1 MASGLTPYYLLQP
14 AFTGGEISAEV
25 ANRVDLDKYQFAVL
39 QAYNCLIKPHGPIYR
54 RPGMKYMARTKY
66 SDKACILVP
75 FNGADS
81 TDYLLEIGEKYIRVH
96 KNGLYINIEVMTPYT
111 ADMLQDLR
119 FVQSADTMFIASGKY
134 PVKQLARYSDTD
146 WRFADFEITDMY
158 FDESASL
165 ENYSGISY
173 TVPGSY
179 IFQPTVTGE
188 YQIDISGAGG
198 GGGGAVKYTRHLEH
212 STRTVYVGGGKG
224 GNGERIIKTLTL
236 NKETSYT
243 ITVGGGGAAGSNRD
257 IGLNYAEG
265 SAPSGSN
272 GASSAAFDMIAKG
285 GGGGI
290 GGARVKYYDSNIES
304 TTVKSVHGAD
314 GTSYGNGANGG
325 NGGRGATGLLH
336 PNPSGPAQPTAGANG
351 WVKILYTGNKELTP
365 SGTQGDITLRS
376 NKNIFASSKPG
387 AYIKLKQEIASKTVS
402 TSNGTTERVRVGENW
417 KVISHGTWSGSF
429 TVEKSDDGESW
440 REYRKYTSKDDYNP
454 SESGS
459 VTEPVF
465 LRAVCTITSGT
476 CTVDLTAMAYNAEG
490 VVKLTEITSDSTAKA
505 HVEKE
510 LGSTDMTTNFLWG
523 AWSEEFGYPQ
533 TLCFFQDRLCFGG
546 TKKQPYMVW
555 MSRTGDYGNFS
566 VEKASGTV
574 TDDSAVALA
583 FVSRKQFKILHLIAS
598 TDLIVLTAGNEW
610 TVSGSDTVTP
620 SKAVPKMQT
629 TRGCS
634 TVEPLMIGGRI
645 VFVQGRGSTVRDMAY
660 SYETDSYGGNDLTLL
675 AKHIIENVQI
685 VDSAYKQEPDST
697 IYFVRSDGTMACLS
711 YIMEQKVYA
720 WSTIETQGK
729 IEAVAAVQEGDED
742 IIYLVVKREINGVTV
757 RNIEYLA
764 KNPANSNNPDDYIM
778 LDNAIEYRTA
788 EKSSGETEIDAAE
801 LAGEKVTAIGDGRM
815 YSGLTVSQDGTVT
828 LPAAVQH
835 AFIGLPYRSIVEL
848 PNVEIRTGDGT
859 MQGRKKQISNC
870 ILRLSNSLGGMV
882 GPDINTMDLMNFDEQ
897 NAVSDIKLFT
907 GDKYMTLPIGG
918 FNNEGRV
925 IIVTDEPYPFN
936 LMAVVREVSFGG

>member
-25 ANRVDLDKYQFAVL
+25 ANRVDLDKYQLAVL

-66 SDKACILVP
+66 NDKACILVP
-75 FNGADS
+75 FNGADN

-158 FDESASL
+158 FDESTSL

-173 TVPGSY
+173 TVPGTY
-179 IFQPTVTGE
+179 QFQPTVTGE
-188 YQIDISGAGG
+188 YQIDIAGAGG
-198 GGGGAVKYTRHLEH
+198 GGGGGVKYSKPSNHGH
-212 STRTVYVGGGKG
+212 HYYCVGGGAG
-224 GNGERIIKTLTL
+224 GNGERIIKTVTL
-236 NKETSYT
+236 SKDTSYT
-243 ITVGGGGAAGSNRD
+243 VTVGSGGAGGSGKGSYGTASSGGNGGNSTACGLVGRGGGGGGGGSRESS
-257 IGLNYAEG
+257 GG
-265 SAPSGSN
+265 SYQSTKGTQ
-272 GASSAAFDMIAKG
+272 GATYGA

-290 GGARVKYYDSNIES
+290 GGIA
-304 TTVKSVHGAD
+304 
-314 GTSYGNGANGG
+314 GTQYKDNAGK
-325 NGGRGATGLLH
+325 T
-336 PNPSGPAQPTAGANG
+336 GANG

-365 SGTQGDITLRS
+365 SGTQGDITLKS

-429 TVEKSDDGESW
+429 AIEKSDDGESW
-440 REYRKYTSKDDYNP
+440 KEYRKYTSKDDYNP

-465 LRAVCTITSGT
+465 LRAVCTISSGT

-546 TKKQPYMVW
+546 TKKQPYIVW

-742 IIYLVVKREINGVTV
+742 IIYLVVQREINGAIV

-764 KNPANSNNPDDYIM
+764 KNPAKSNNPDDYIM
-778 LDNAIEYRTA
+778 LDNAIEYSTA

-801 LAGEKVTAIGDGRM
+801 LAGEKVTVIGDGRM

-848 PNVEIRTGDGT
+848 PNVEIKTGDGT
-859 MQGRKKQISNC
+859 MQGRRKQISNC

-882 GPDINTMDLMNFDEQ
+882 GPDINTLDLMNFDEQ

-907 GDKYMTLPIGG
+907 GDKHMTLPIGG

-936 LMAVVREVSFGG
+936 LLAVVREVSFGG

>member
-54 RPGMKYMARTKY
+54 RPGMKYMARPKY
-66 SDKACILVP
+66 NDKACILVP

-158 FDESASL
+158 FDEPNSL
-165 ENYSGISY
+165 ESYSGISY
-173 TVPGSY
+173 TSPGTY
-179 IFQPTVTGE
+179 QFQPTVTGE
-188 YQIDISGAGG
+188 YQIDISGGGG
-198 GGGGAVKYTRHLEH
+198 GGGGAAKYRVKSGEH
-212 STRTVYVGGGKG
+212 SSRLIYITGGKG

-243 ITVGGGGAAGSNRD
+243 ISVGGGGAAGSN
-257 IGLNYAEG
+257 GGN

-272 GASSAAFDMIAKG
+272 GASSAAFGMIAKG
-285 GGGGI
+285 GGGGT
-290 GGARVKYYDSNIES
+290 GGRKGEPN
-304 TTVKSVHGAD
+304 TPD

-325 NGGRGATGLLH
+325 AGGYGKSFLGSSET
-336 PNPSGPAQPTAGANG
+336 QPTAGANG

-365 SGTQGDITLRS
+365 SGTQGDITLKS
-376 NKNIFASSKPG
+376 NKNIFASNKPG
-387 AYIKLKQEIASKTVS
+387 AFIKLKQEIASKTVS
-402 TSNGTTERVRVGENW
+402 TSNGNTERVRVGENW

-429 TVEKSDDGESW
+429 AIEKSDDGESW
-440 REYRKYTSKDDYNP
+440 KEYRKYTSKDDYNP

-720 WSTIETQGK
+720 WTTIETQGK

-764 KNPANSNNPDDYIM
+764 KNPAKSNNPDDYIM
-778 LDNAIEYRTA
+778 LDNAIEYSTA
-788 EKSSGETEIDAAE
+788 EKSSGATEIDAAE
-801 LAGEKVTAIGDGRM
+801 LAGEKVTVIGDGRM
-815 YSGLTVSQDGTVT
+815 YSGLTVSKDGIVT

-848 PNVEIRTGDGT
+848 PNVEIKTGDGT

-870 ILRLSNSLGGMV
+870 ILRLNNSLGGMV

-907 GDKYMTLPIGG
+907 GDKHMTLPIGG

-936 LMAVVREVSFGG
+936 LLAVVREVSFGG

>member
-119 FVQSADTMFIASGKY
+119 FVQSADIMFIASGKY

-158 FDESASL
+158 FDESTTL

-173 TVPGSY
+173 TSPGTY
-179 IFQPTVTGE
+179 LFQPTVTGE
-188 YQIDISGAGG
+188 YQIDMSGGGG
-198 GGGGAVKYTRHLEH
+198 GGGGAAKYRKHSEH
-212 STRTVYVGGGKG
+212 SSHLVYIRGGNG

-243 ITVGGGGAAGSNRD
+243 ISVGGGGAAGINASN
-257 IGLNYAEG
+257 

-272 GASSAAFDMIAKG
+272 GASSTAFDMIAKG
-285 GGGGI
+285 GGGGT
-290 GGARVKYYDSNIES
+290 GGSKGEPN
-304 TTVKSVHGAD
+304 TPGTD
-314 GTSYGNGANGG
+314 GTSYGNGAAGG
-325 NGGRGATGLLH
+325 AGGYGKSVFG
-336 PNPSGPAQPTAGANG
+336 SSESQPTAGANG

-376 NKNIFASSKPG
+376 NKKIFASSKPG

-440 REYRKYTSKDDYNP
+440 KEYRKYTSKGDYNP

-465 LRAVCTITSGT
+465 LRAVCTISSGT

-645 VFVQGRGSTVRDMAY
+645 VFVQGRGIW
-660 SYETDSYGGNDLTLL
+660 
-675 AKHIIENVQI
+675 HIVM
-685 VDSAYKQEPDST
+685 KQT
-697 IYFVRSDGTMACLS
+697 AT
-711 YIMEQKVYA
+711 
-720 WSTIETQGK
+720 
-729 IEAVAAVQEGDED
+729 AA
-742 IIYLVVKREINGVTV
+742 
-757 RNIEYLA
+757 
-764 KNPANSNNPDDYIM
+764 
-778 LDNAIEYRTA
+778 
-788 EKSSGETEIDAAE
+788 
-801 LAGEKVTAIGDGRM
+801 
-815 YSGLTVSQDGTVT
+815 
-828 LPAAVQH
+828 
-835 AFIGLPYRSIVEL
+835 
-848 PNVEIRTGDGT
+848 
-859 MQGRKKQISNC
+859 
-870 ILRLSNSLGGMV
+870 
-882 GPDINTMDLMNFDEQ
+882 
-897 NAVSDIKLFT
+897 
-907 GDKYMTLPIGG
+907 MT
-918 FNNEGRV
+918 
-925 IIVTDEPYPFN
+925 
-936 LMAVVREVSFGG
+936 

>member
-75 FNGADS
+75 FNGADN

-158 FDESASL
+158 FDESTSL

-173 TVPGSY
+173 TVPGTY
-179 IFQPTVTGE
+179 NFQPTVTGE
-188 YQIDISGAGG
+188 YQIDIAGAGG
-198 GGGGAVKYTRHLEH
+198 GGGGGVRYSKPREH
-212 STRTVYVGGGKG
+212 GHTYYCVGGGTG
-224 GNGERIIKTLTL
+224 GSGERIINTVTLT
-236 NKETSYT
+236 KGTSYT
-243 ITVGGGGAAGSNRD
+243 IIVGSGGAGGGGTGSY
-257 IGLNYAEG
+257 GTA
-265 SAPSGSN
+265 SN
-272 GASSAAFDMIAKG
+272 GGNGGNSTACGLTGRGGTGGSGGSRVSIDGSYENTRGVQGTTYGA

-290 GGARVKYYDSNIES
+290 GGAAGTKYKDNAG
-304 TTVKSVHGAD
+304 KAGAD
-314 GTSYGNGANGG
+314 GWA
-325 NGGRGATGLLH
+325 
-336 PNPSGPAQPTAGANG
+336 
-351 WVKILYTGNKELTP
+351 KILYTGNKELTP
-365 SGTQGDITLRS
+365 SGTTGDITLTS
-376 NKNIFASSKPG
+376 NKNIFAGSKAG

-429 TVEKSDDGESW
+429 TIEKSDDGESW
-440 REYRKYTSKDDYNP
+440 KEYRKYTSGNDYNP

-697 IYFVRSDGTMACLS
+697 IYFVRSDGSMACLS

-729 IEAVAAVQEGDED
+729 VEAVAAVQEGDED

-764 KNPANSNNPDDYIM
+764 KNPAKSNNPDDYIM
-778 LDNAIEYRTA
+778 LDNAIEYSTA

-801 LAGEKVTAIGDGRM
+801 LAGEKVTVIGDGRM

-848 PNVEIRTGDGT
+848 PNVEIKTGDGT

-882 GPDINTMDLMNFDEQ
+882 GPDINTMDLMNYDEQ
-897 NAVSDIKLFT
+897 NVVSDIKLFT
-907 GDKYMTLPIGG
+907 GDKHMTLPIGG

-936 LMAVVREVSFGG
+936 LLAVVREVSFGG

>member
-66 SDKACILVP
+66 NDKACILVP
-75 FNGADS
+75 FNGADN

-158 FDESASL
+158 FDESTSL
-165 ENYSGISY
+165 ESYSGISY
-173 TVPGSY
+173 TVPGTY
-179 IFQPTVTGE
+179 QFQPTVTGE
-188 YQIDISGAGG
+188 YQLDIAGGGG
-198 GGGGAVKYTRHLEH
+198 GGGGAVTWRRHGEH
-212 STRTVYVGGGKG
+212 QVYNYAAKG
-224 GNGERIIKTLTL
+224 GDGGSGERIIKTLTL
-236 NKETSYT
+236 TKGTSYT
-243 ITVGGGGAAGSNRD
+243 ITVGSGGGGGAYAHSAGNYEDTTATSGTKGADSTACGLTGRGGGAGGAASRMYGKDGYYSNVGTQGITYGAGGGAAGGAGGTRR
-257 IGLNYAEG
+257 G
-265 SAPSGSN
+265 
-272 GASSAAFDMIAKG
+272 GASGK
-285 GGGGI
+285 
-290 GGARVKYYDSNIES
+290 
-304 TTVKSVHGAD
+304 
-314 GTSYGNGANGG
+314 
-325 NGGRGATGLLH
+325 
-336 PNPSGPAQPTAGANG
+336 AGANG

-365 SGTQGDITLRS
+365 SGTQGDITLTS

-429 TVEKSDDGESW
+429 AIEKSDDGESW
-440 REYRKYTSKDDYNP
+440 KEYRKYTSKDDYNP

-465 LRAVCTITSGT
+465 LRVVCTISSGT

-742 IIYLVVKREINGVTV
+742 IIYLVVQREINGAIV

-764 KNPANSNNPDDYIM
+764 KNPAKSNNPDDYIM
-778 LDNAIEYRTA
+778 LDNAIEYSTA

-801 LAGEKVTAIGDGRM
+801 LAGEKVTVIGDGRM

-848 PNVEIRTGDGT
+848 PNVEIKTGDGT

-936 LMAVVREVSFGG
+936 LLAVVREVSFGG

>member
-158 FDESASL
+158 FDESTSL

-173 TVPGSY
+173 TVPGTY
-179 IFQPTVTGE
+179 QFQPTVTGE
-188 YQIDISGAGG
+188 YQIDIAGAGG
-198 GGGGAVKYTRHLEH
+198 GGGGGVRYSKPREH
-212 STRTVYVGGGKG
+212 GHTYYCVVGGTG
-224 GNGERIIKTLTL
+224 GSGERIINTVTLT
-236 NKETSYT
+236 KGTSYT
-243 ITVGGGGAAGSNRD
+243 IIVGSGGAGGGGTGSY
-257 IGLNYAEG
+257 GTA
-265 SAPSGSN
+265 SN
-272 GASSAAFDMIAKG
+272 GGDGENSTACGLTGRGGTGGSGGSRVSIDGSYENTRGLQGTTYGA

-290 GGARVKYYDSNIES
+290 GGVAGTKYKDNAG
-304 TTVKSVHGAD
+304 K
-314 GTSYGNGANGG
+314 
-325 NGGRGATGLLH
+325 
-336 PNPSGPAQPTAGANG
+336 AGANG

-365 SGTQGDITLRS
+365 SATTGNITLKS

-429 TVEKSDDGESW
+429 AIEKSDDGESW
-440 REYRKYTSKDDYNP
+440 KEYRKYTSGNDYNP

-697 IYFVRSDGTMACLS
+697 IYFVRSDGSMACLS

-742 IIYLVVKREINGVTV
+742 IIYLVVQREINGVTV

-764 KNPANSNNPDDYIM
+764 KNPAKSNNPDDYIM
-778 LDNAIEYRTA
+778 LDNAIEYSTA

-801 LAGEKVTAIGDGRM
+801 LAGEKVTVIGDGRM

-835 AFIGLPYRSIVEL
+835 AFIGLPYRSIMEL
-848 PNVEIRTGDGT
+848 PNVEIKTGDGT

-897 NAVSDIKLFT
+897 NVVSNIKLFT
-907 GDKYMTLPIGG
+907 GDKHMTLPIGG

-936 LMAVVREVSFGG
+936 LLAVVREVSFGG

>member
-25 ANRVDLDKYQFAVL
+25 ANRVDLDKYQLAVL

-146 WRFADFEITDMY
+146 WRFSDFEITDMY
-158 FDESASL
+158 FDESNSL

-173 TVPGSY
+173 TVPGTY
-179 IFQPTVTGE
+179 NFQPTVTGE
-188 YQIDISGAGG
+188 YQLDIAGAGG
-198 GGGGAVKYTRHLEH
+198 GGGGGVRYSKPSNHGHHY
-212 STRTVYVGGGKG
+212 YCVGGGAG
-224 GNGERIIKTLTL
+224 GNGERIIKTVTL
-236 NKETSYT
+236 SKGTSYT
-243 ITVGGGGAAGSNRD
+243 VTVGSGGAGGSGKGNYGTASSGGNGGNSTACGLVGRGGTGGGGGSRESID
-257 IGLNYAEG
+257 G
-265 SAPSGSN
+265 SYQNTRGMQ
-272 GASSAAFDMIAKG
+272 GATYGA

-290 GGARVKYYDSNIES
+290 GGIAGTKYNDN
-304 TTVKSVHGAD
+304 
-314 GTSYGNGANGG
+314 
-325 NGGRGATGLLH
+325 
-336 PNPSGPAQPTAGANG
+336 SGKAGANG
-351 WVKILYTGNKELTP
+351 WVKILYAGNKELTP
-365 SGTQGDITLRS
+365 SGTQGDITLKS
-376 NKNIFASSKPG
+376 NKNIFSNSKPG
-387 AYIKLKQEIASKTVS
+387 AFIKLKQEIASKTVS

-429 TVEKSDDGESW
+429 AIEKSDDGESW
-440 REYRKYTSKDDYNP
+440 KEYRKYTSKDDYNP

-634 TVEPLMIGGRI
+634 NVEPLMIGGRI

-742 IIYLVVKREINGVTV
+742 IIYLVVQREINGVTV

-764 KNPANSNNPDDYIM
+764 KNPAKSNNPDDYIM
-778 LDNAIEYRTA
+778 LDNAIEYSTA
-788 EKSSGETEIDAAE
+788 KKSSGETEIDAAE
-801 LAGEKVTAIGDGRM
+801 LAGEKVTVIGDGRM

-859 MQGRKKQISNC
+859 MQGRRKQISNC
-870 ILRLSNSLGGMV
+870 IMRLSNSLGGMV
-882 GPDINTMDLMNFDEQ
+882 GPDINTLDLMNFDEQ

-907 GDKYMTLPIGG
+907 GDKHMTLPIGG

-936 LMAVVREVSFGG
+936 LLAVVREVSFGG

>member
-119 FVQSADTMFIASGKY
+119 FVQSADIMFIASGKY

-158 FDESASL
+158 FDESTTL

-173 TVPGSY
+173 TSPGTY
-179 IFQPTVTGE
+179 LFQPTVTGE
-188 YQIDISGAGG
+188 YQIDMSGGGG
-198 GGGGAVKYTRHLEH
+198 GGGGAAKYRKHSEH
-212 STRTVYVGGGKG
+212 SSHLVYIRGGNG

-243 ITVGGGGAAGSNRD
+243 ISVGGGGAAGINASN
-257 IGLNYAEG
+257 

-272 GASSAAFDMIAKG
+272 GASSTAFDMIAKG
-285 GGGGI
+285 GGGGT
-290 GGARVKYYDSNIES
+290 GGSKGEPN
-304 TTVKSVHGAD
+304 TPGTD
-314 GTSYGNGANGG
+314 GTSYGNGAAGG
-325 NGGRGATGLLH
+325 AGGYGKSVFG
-336 PNPSGPAQPTAGANG
+336 SSESQPTAGANG

-376 NKNIFASSKPG
+376 NKKIFASSKPG

-440 REYRKYTSKDDYNP
+440 KEYRKYTSKDDYNP

-742 IIYLVVKREINGVTV
+742 IIYLVVQREINGVTV

-764 KNPANSNNPDDYIM
+764 KNPAKSNNPDDYIM
-778 LDNAIEYRTA
+778 LDNAIEYSTA
-788 EKSSGETEIDAAE
+788 EKSSGKTEIDAAE
-801 LAGEKVTAIGDGRM
+801 LAGEKVTVIGDGRM

-848 PNVEIRTGDGT
+848 PNVEIKTGDGT
-859 MQGRKKQISNC
+859 MQGRRKQISNC
-870 ILRLSNSLGGMV
+870 IMRLSNSLGGMV
-882 GPDINTMDLMNFDEQ
+882 GPDINTLDLMNFDEQ

-907 GDKYMTLPIGG
+907 GDKHMTLPIGG

-936 LMAVVREVSFGG
+936 LLAVVREVSFGG

>member
-25 ANRVDLDKYQFAVL
+25 ANRVDLDKYQLAVL

-66 SDKACILVP
+66 NDKACILVP
-75 FNGADS
+75 FNGADN

-96 KNGLYINIEVMTPYT
+96 KNGLYINIEVATPYT

-134 PVKQLARYSDTD
+134 PVKQLARYSDAD

-158 FDESASL
+158 FDESTTL

-179 IFQPTVTGE
+179 NFQPTVTGE
-188 YQIDISGAGG
+188 YQIDIAGAGG
-198 GGGGAVKYTRHLEH
+198 GGGGGVKYSKPGNHGH
-212 STRTVYVGGGKG
+212 HYYCVGGGAG
-224 GNGERIIKTLTL
+224 GNGERIIKTVTL
-236 NKETSYT
+236 SKDTSYT
-243 ITVGGGGAAGSNRD
+243 VTVGSGGAGGSGKGSYGTASSGGNGGNSTACGLVGRGGGGGGGGSRESS
-257 IGLNYAEG
+257 GG
-265 SAPSGSN
+265 SYQGTKGTQ
-272 GASSAAFDMIAKG
+272 GATYGA

-290 GGARVKYYDSNIES
+290 GGIAGTKYNDNAGK
-304 TTVKSVHGAD
+304 T
-314 GTSYGNGANGG
+314 
-325 NGGRGATGLLH
+325 
-336 PNPSGPAQPTAGANG
+336 GANG

-365 SGTQGDITLRS
+365 SGTQGDITLKS

-429 TVEKSDDGESW
+429 AIEKSDDGESW
-440 REYRKYTSKDDYNP
+440 KEYRKYTSKDDYNP

-465 LRAVCTITSGT
+465 LRAVCTISSGT

-697 IYFVRSDGTMACLS
+697 IYFVRSDGAMACLS

-764 KNPANSNNPDDYIM
+764 KNPAKSNNPDDYIM
-778 LDNAIEYRTA
+778 LDNAIEYSTA
-788 EKSSGETEIDAAE
+788 EKSSGATEIDVAE
-801 LAGEKVTAIGDGRM
+801 LVGEKVAVIGDGRV

-848 PNVEIRTGDGT
+848 PNVEIKTGDGT

-870 ILRLSNSLGGMV
+870 IMRLSNSLGGMV
-882 GPDINTMDLMNFDEQ
+882 GPDINTLDLMNFDEQ

-907 GDKYMTLPIGG
+907 GDKHMTLPIGG

-936 LMAVVREVSFGG
+936 LLAVVREVSFGG

>member
-75 FNGADS
+75 FNGADN

-158 FDESASL
+158 FDESNSL
-165 ENYSGISY
+165 ESYSGISY

-179 IFQPTVTGE
+179 QFQPTVTGE
-188 YQIDISGAGG
+188 YQIDIAGG
-198 GGGGAVKYTRHLEH
+198 GGGGGGGLTYTRRGNHQ
-212 STRTVYVGGGKG
+212 TYRYCVGGGDG
-224 GNGERIIKTLTL
+224 GSGERIIKTVTLT
-236 NKETSYT
+236 KGTSYT
-243 ITVGGGGAAGSNRD
+243 ITVGNGGTGGSYKGTSGTASSGGNGGNSTACGLTGRGGTGGGGGSRESIDGSYQNTKGAQGATYGAGGGAAG
-257 IGLNYAEG
+257 GAGGTKG
-265 SAPSGSN
+265 SPN
-272 GASSAAFDMIAKG
+272 GK
-285 GGGGI
+285 
-290 GGARVKYYDSNIES
+290 
-304 TTVKSVHGAD
+304 
-314 GTSYGNGANGG
+314 
-325 NGGRGATGLLH
+325 
-336 PNPSGPAQPTAGANG
+336 AGANG

-365 SGTQGDITLRS
+365 SGTQGDITLTS

-417 KVISHGTWSGSF
+417 KVISHGTWSGRF
-429 TVEKSDDGESW
+429 AIEKSDDGETW
-440 REYRKYTSKDDYNP
+440 KEYRKYTSKDDYNP

-476 CTVDLTAMAYNAEG
+476 CTVDLTAMAYDAEG

-675 AKHIIENVQI
+675 AKHIMENVQI

-742 IIYLVVKREINGVTV
+742 IIYLVVQREINGVTV

-764 KNPANSNNPDDYIM
+764 KNPAKSNNPDDYIM
-778 LDNAIEYRTA
+778 LDNAIEYSTA

-801 LAGEKVTAIGDGRM
+801 LAGEKVTVIGDGRM

-882 GPDINTMDLMNFDEQ
+882 GPDINTMDLMNYDEQ
-897 NAVSDIKLFT
+897 NVVSDIKLFT
-907 GDKYMTLPIGG
+907 GDKHMTLPIGG

-936 LMAVVREVSFGG
+936 LLAVVREVSFGG

>member
-14 AFTGGEISAEV
+14 AFTSGEISAEV
-25 ANRVDLDKYQFAVL
+25 ANRVDLDKYQLAVL

-119 FVQSADTMFIASGKY
+119 FVQSADTMFIASSKY

-158 FDESASL
+158 FDESTSL

-173 TVPGSY
+173 IVPGTY
-179 IFQPTVTGE
+179 QFQPTVTGE
-188 YQIDISGAGG
+188 YQIDIAGAGG
-198 GGGGAVKYTRHLEH
+198 GGGGAVTWIRHGEH
-212 STRTVYVGGGKG
+212 QVYNSAAKG
-224 GNGERIIKTLTL
+224 GDGGSGERIIKTLTL
-236 NKETSYT
+236 TKGTSYT
-243 ITVGGGGAAGSNRD
+243 ITVGGGGSGGAYAYSAGNYEDTTATSGTKGADSTACGLTGRGGGAGGAASRRYGKDGYYSNAGTQGITYGEGGGAAG
-257 IGLNYAEG
+257 
-265 SAPSGSN
+265 
-272 GASSAAFDMIAKG
+272 GAGGTRKG
-285 GGGGI
+285 G
-290 GGARVKYYDSNIES
+290 V
-304 TTVKSVHGAD
+304 
-314 GTSYGNGANGG
+314 
-325 NGGRGATGLLH
+325 
-336 PNPSGPAQPTAGANG
+336 SGKAGANG

-365 SGTQGDITLRS
+365 SGTTGDITLTS
-376 NKNIFASSKPG
+376 NKNIFTSSKPG

-429 TVEKSDDGESW
+429 AIEKSDDGESW

-465 LRAVCTITSGT
+465 LRAICTITSGT

-490 VVKLTEITSDSTAKA
+490 VVKITEITSDSTAKA

-510 LGSTDMTTNFLWG
+510 LGSADMTTNFLWG

-742 IIYLVVKREINGVTV
+742 IIYLVVQREINGVTV

-764 KNPANSNNPDDYIM
+764 KNPAKSNNPDDYIM
-778 LDNAIEYRTA
+778 LDNAIEYSTA

-801 LAGEKVTAIGDGRM
+801 LAGEKVTVIGDGRM

-848 PNVEIRTGDGT
+848 PNVEIKTGDGT

-907 GDKYMTLPIGG
+907 GDKHMTLPIGG

-936 LMAVVREVSFGG
+936 LLAVVREVSFGG

>member
-1 MASGLTPYYLLQP
+1 MASWLTPYYLLQP

-158 FDESASL
+158 FDESTSL

-179 IFQPTVTGE
+179 QFQPTVTGE
-188 YQIDISGAGG
+188 YQIDIAGAGG
-198 GGGGAVKYTRHLEH
+198 GGGGGVKYSKPREH
-212 STRTVYVGGGKG
+212 GYSRYCVGGGAG
-224 GNGERIIKTLTL
+224 GNGERIIKTVTL
-236 NKETSYT
+236 SKDTSYT
-243 ITVGGGGAAGSNRD
+243 VTVGSGGAGGSGKGDYGTASSGGNGGNSTACGLVGRGGTGGGGGSRESIDGSYQNTAGTQ
-257 IGLNYAEG
+257 GTTY
-265 SAPSGSN
+265 
-272 GASSAAFDMIAKG
+272 GA

-290 GGARVKYYDSNIES
+290 GGIAG
-304 TTVKSVHGAD
+304 TVYKD
-314 GTSYGNGANGG
+314 N
-325 NGGRGATGLLH
+325 
-336 PNPSGPAQPTAGANG
+336 SGKAGANG

-365 SGTQGDITLRS
+365 SGTQGDITLTS
-376 NKNIFASSKPG
+376 NKNIFASSKPVT
-387 AYIKLKQEIASKTVS
+387 YIKLKQEIASKTVS

-429 TVEKSDDGESW
+429 AIEKSDDGESW
-440 REYRKYTSKDDYNP
+440 KEYRKYTSKDDYNP

-465 LRAVCTITSGT
+465 LRAVCTISSGT

-764 KNPANSNNPDDYIM
+764 KNPAKSNNPDDYIM
-778 LDNAIEYRTA
+778 LDNAIEYSTA

-801 LAGEKVTAIGDGRM
+801 LAGEKVTVIGDGRM

-848 PNVEIRTGDGT
+848 PNVEIKTGDGT

-907 GDKYMTLPIGG
+907 GDKHMTLPIGG

-936 LMAVVREVSFGG
+936 LLAVVREVSFGG

>member
-75 FNGADS
+75 FNGADN

-158 FDESASL
+158 FDESTTL

-173 TVPGSY
+173 TVPGTY
-179 IFQPTVTGE
+179 QFQPTVTGE
-188 YQIDISGAGG
+188 YQIDIAGAGG
-198 GGGGAVKYTRHLEH
+198 GGGGGVRYSKPREH
-212 STRTVYVGGGKG
+212 GHTYYCVGGGTG
-224 GNGERIIKTLTL
+224 GSGERIINTVTLT
-236 NKETSYT
+236 KGTSYT
-243 ITVGGGGAAGSNRD
+243 IIVGSGGAGGGGTGSY
-257 IGLNYAEG
+257 GTA
-265 SAPSGSN
+265 SN
-272 GASSAAFDMIAKG
+272 GGNGGNSTACGLTGRGGTGGSGGSRVSIDGSYENTRGVQGTTYGA

-290 GGARVKYYDSNIES
+290 GGVAGTKYNDNAG
-304 TTVKSVHGAD
+304 KAGAD
-314 GTSYGNGANGG
+314 GWA
-325 NGGRGATGLLH
+325 
-336 PNPSGPAQPTAGANG
+336 
-351 WVKILYTGNKELTP
+351 KILYTGNKELTP
-365 SGTQGDITLRS
+365 SGTTGDITLTS
-376 NKNIFASSKPG
+376 NKNIFAGSKAG

-429 TVEKSDDGESW
+429 TIEKSDDGESW
-440 REYRKYTSKDDYNP
+440 KEYRKYTSGNDYNP

-598 TDLIVLTAGNEW
+598 TDLIVLTVGNEW

-697 IYFVRSDGTMACLS
+697 IYFVRSDGSMACLS

-764 KNPANSNNPDDYIM
+764 KNPAKSNNPDDYIM
-778 LDNAIEYRTA
+778 LDNAIEYSTA

-801 LAGEKVTAIGDGRM
+801 LAGEKVTVIGDGRM

-907 GDKYMTLPIGG
+907 GDKHMTLPIGG

-936 LMAVVREVSFGG
+936 LLAVVREVSFGG

>member
-25 ANRVDLDKYQFAVL
+25 ANRVDLDKYQYAVL

-75 FNGADS
+75 FNGADN

-96 KNGLYINIEVMTPYT
+96 KNGFYINIEVMTPYT

-119 FVQSADTMFIASGKY
+119 FVQSADTIFIASGKY

-146 WRFADFEITDMY
+146 WRFTDFEITDMY
-158 FDESASL
+158 FDESNSL
-165 ENYSGISY
+165 ESYSGISY
-173 TVPGSY
+173 TVPGTY
-179 IFQPTVTGE
+179 NFQPTVTGE
-188 YQIDISGAGG
+188 YQIDIAGAGG
-198 GGGGAVKYTRHLEH
+198 GGGGGVKYSKPSNHGH
-212 STRTVYVGGGKG
+212 HYYCVGGGAG
-224 GNGERIIKTLTL
+224 GNGERIIKTVTL
-236 NKETSYT
+236 SKDTSYT
-243 ITVGGGGAAGSNRD
+243 VTVGSGGAGGGGTG
-257 IGLNYAEG
+257 GYG
-265 SAPSGSN
+265 T
-272 GASSAAFDMIAKG
+272 ASSGGNGGNSTACDLTGRGGTGGGGGSRESIDGSYQNTRGAQGATYG
-285 GGGGI
+285 AGGGGI
-290 GGARVKYYDSNIES
+290 GGVAGIGYKDN
-304 TTVKSVHGAD
+304 
-314 GTSYGNGANGG
+314 
-325 NGGRGATGLLH
+325 
-336 PNPSGPAQPTAGANG
+336 SGKAGANG

-365 SGTQGDITLRS
+365 SGTQGDITLMS
-376 NKNIFASSKPG
+376 NKNIFVSGKPG

-402 TSNGTTERVRVGENW
+402 TSSGTTERVRVGENW
-417 KVISHGTWSGSF
+417 KVISHGTWEGSF
-429 TVEKSDDGESW
+429 TIEKSDDGETW
-440 REYRKYTSKDDYNP
+440 KEYRKYTSKSDYNP

-634 TVEPLMIGGRI
+634 NVEPLMIGGRI

-764 KNPANSNNPDDYIM
+764 KNPAKSNNPDDYIM
-778 LDNAIEYRTA
+778 LDNAIEYSAA
-788 EKSSGETEIDAAE
+788 EKSGGTTEIDAAE
-801 LAGEKVTAIGDGRM
+801 LVGEKVTVIGDGRM
-815 YSGLTVSQDGTVT
+815 YSGLTVSQNGTVT

-848 PNVEIRTGDGT
+848 PNVEIKTGDGT

-907 GDKYMTLPIGG
+907 GDKHMTLPIGG

-936 LMAVVREVSFGG
+936 LLAVVREVSFGG

>member
-25 ANRVDLDKYQFAVL
+25 ANRVDLDKYQLAVL

-54 RPGMKYMARTKY
+54 RPGLKYMARTKY

-75 FNGADS
+75 FNGADN

-158 FDESASL
+158 FDESTTL

-173 TVPGSY
+173 TVPGTY
-179 IFQPTVTGE
+179 QFQPTVTGE
-188 YQIDISGAGG
+188 YQIDIAGAGG
-198 GGGGAVKYTRHLEH
+198 GGGGGVKYSKPREH
-212 STRTVYVGGGKG
+212 GYSRYCVGGGAG
-224 GNGERIIKTLTL
+224 GNGERIIKTVTL
-236 NKETSYT
+236 SKDTSYT
-243 ITVGGGGAAGSNRD
+243 VTVGSGGAGGSGKGDYGTASSGGNGGNSTACGLIGRGGTGGGGGSREAID
-257 IGLNYAEG
+257 GNYQNTKG
-265 SAPSGSN
+265 TQ
-272 GASSAAFDMIAKG
+272 GATYGA

-290 GGARVKYYDSNIES
+290 GGIAG
-304 TTVKSVHGAD
+304 TTYKDNAGK
-314 GTSYGNGANGG
+314 
-325 NGGRGATGLLH
+325 
-336 PNPSGPAQPTAGANG
+336 AGANG
-351 WVKILYTGNKELTP
+351 WVKILYAGNKELTP
-365 SGTQGDITLRS
+365 SGTQGDITLTS

-387 AYIKLKQEIASKTVS
+387 TYIKLKQEIASKTVS

-429 TVEKSDDGESW
+429 AIEKSDDGESW
-440 REYRKYTSKDDYNP
+440 KEYRKYTSKDDYNP

-764 KNPANSNNPDDYIM
+764 KNPAKSNNPDDYIM
-778 LDNAIEYRTA
+778 LDNAIEYSTA

-801 LAGEKVTAIGDGRM
+801 LAGEKVTVIGDGRM

-848 PNVEIRTGDGT
+848 PNVEIKTGDGT

-907 GDKYMTLPIGG
+907 GDKHMTLPIGG

-936 LMAVVREVSFGG
+936 LLAVVREVSFGG

>member
-54 RPGMKYMARTKY
+54 RPGMQYMARTKY
-66 SDKACILVP
+66 NDKACILVP
-75 FNGADS
+75 FNGADN

-146 WRFADFEITDMY
+146 WRFSDFEITDMY
-158 FDESASL
+158 FDESATL

-173 TVPGSY
+173 TSPGTY
-179 IFQPTVTGE
+179 LFQPTVTGE
-188 YQIDISGAGG
+188 YQIDIAGAGG
-198 GGGGAVKYTRHLEH
+198 GGGGGVTWRRHGEH
-212 STRTVYVGGGKG
+212 QIYNYCASGGAG
-224 GNGERIIKTLTL
+224 GNGERIIKTVTL
-236 NKETSYT
+236 SKETSYT
-243 ITVGGGGAAGSNRD
+243 IKVGSGGSGGAYAYSAGNYESTTASSGTSGENSTACGLTGRGGGAGGAGSRMYGED
-257 IGLNYAEG
+257 GYYSEVG
-265 SAPSGSN
+265 TQGTTY
-272 GASSAAFDMIAKG
+272 GEG
-285 GGGGI
+285 GGAV
-290 GGARVKYYDSNIES
+290 GGAGGK
-304 TTVKSVHGAD
+304 KGAP
-314 GTSYGNGANGG
+314 NG
-325 NGGRGATGLLH
+325 
-336 PNPSGPAQPTAGANG
+336 TAGADG

-365 SGTQGDITLRS
+365 SGTQGDITLKS
-376 NKNIFASSKPG
+376 NKKIFANSKPG
-387 AYIKLKQEIASKTVS
+387 TSIKLKQEIASKTVS

-417 KVISHGTWSGSF
+417 KVISHGTWAGSF
-429 TVEKSDDGESW
+429 TIEKSDDGETW
-440 REYRKYTSKDDYNP
+440 KEYRKYTSKSDYNP

-490 VVKLTEITSDSTAKA
+490 VVTLTEITSDSTAKA

-742 IIYLVVKREINGVTV
+742 IIYLVVQREINGATV

-764 KNPANSNNPDDYIM
+764 KNPAKSNNPDDYIM
-778 LDNAIEYRTA
+778 LDNAIEYSAA
-788 EKSSGETEIDAAE
+788 EKSGGTTEIDAAE
-801 LAGEKVTAIGDGRM
+801 LAGEKVTVIGDGRM
-815 YSGLTVSQDGTVT
+815 YGGLTVSQDGTVT

-848 PNVEIRTGDGT
+848 PNVEIKTGDGT

-882 GPDINTMDLMNFDEQ
+882 GPDINTLDLMNFDEQ

-907 GDKYMTLPIGG
+907 GDKHMTLPIGG

-936 LMAVVREVSFGG
+936 LLAVVREVSFGG

>member
-25 ANRVDLDKYQFAVL
+25 ANRVDLDKYQLAVL

-158 FDESASL
+158 FDESTSL

-173 TVPGSY
+173 TVPGTY
-179 IFQPTVTGE
+179 QFQPPVTGE
-188 YQIDISGAGG
+188 YQIDIAGAGG
-198 GGGGAVKYTRHLEH
+198 GGGGAVTWGMPVAHP
-212 STRTVYVGGGKG
+212 VYNSAINGGDG
-224 GNGERIIKTLTL
+224 GSGERIIKTLTL
-236 NKETSYT
+236 TKGTSYT
-243 ITVGGGGAAGSNRD
+243 ITVGGGGSGGAYADSAGNYEDTTATSGTKGADSTACGLTGRGGGAGGAASCRYGKDGYYFNVGTQGITYGEGGGAAG
-257 IGLNYAEG
+257 
-265 SAPSGSN
+265 
-272 GASSAAFDMIAKG
+272 GAGGTKKG
-285 GGGGI
+285 G
-290 GGARVKYYDSNIES
+290 V
-304 TTVKSVHGAD
+304 
-314 GTSYGNGANGG
+314 
-325 NGGRGATGLLH
+325 
-336 PNPSGPAQPTAGANG
+336 SGKAGANG

-365 SGTQGDITLRS
+365 SGTTGAITLTS
-376 NKNIFASSKPG
+376 NKNIFTSSKPG

-429 TVEKSDDGESW
+429 AIEKSDDGKSW

-465 LRAVCTITSGT
+465 LRAICTITGGT

-505 HVEKE
+505 YVEKE

-610 TVSGSDTVTP
+610 AVSGSDTVTP

-711 YIMEQKVYA
+711 YIMEQNVYA

-742 IIYLVVKREINGVTV
+742 IIYLVVQREINGVTV

-764 KNPANSNNPDDYIM
+764 KNPAKSNNPDDYIM
-778 LDNAIEYRTA
+778 LDNAIEYSAA

-801 LAGEKVTAIGDGRM
+801 LAGEKVTVIGDGRM

-848 PNVEIRTGDGT
+848 PNVEIKTGDGT

-907 GDKYMTLPIGG
+907 GDKHMTLPIGG

-936 LMAVVREVSFGG
+936 LLAVVREVSFGG

>member
-25 ANRVDLDKYQFAVL
+25 ANRVDLDKYQLAVL

-158 FDESASL
+158 FDESTSL

-173 TVPGSY
+173 TVPGTY
-179 IFQPTVTGE
+179 QFQPTVTGE
-188 YQIDISGAGG
+188 YQIDIAGAGG
-198 GGGGAVKYTRHLEH
+198 GGGGGVKYSKPREH
-212 STRTVYVGGGKG
+212 GYSRYCVGGGAG
-224 GNGERIIKTLTL
+224 GNGERIIKTVTL
-236 NKETSYT
+236 SKDTSYT
-243 ITVGGGGAAGSNRD
+243 VTVGSGGAGGSGKGDYGTASSGGNGGNSTACGLIGRGGTGGGGGSREAID
-257 IGLNYAEG
+257 G
-265 SAPSGSN
+265 SYQNTKGTQ
-272 GASSAAFDMIAKG
+272 GATYGA

-290 GGARVKYYDSNIES
+290 GGIAG
-304 TTVKSVHGAD
+304 TTYKDNAGK
-314 GTSYGNGANGG
+314 
-325 NGGRGATGLLH
+325 
-336 PNPSGPAQPTAGANG
+336 AGANG

-365 SGTQGDITLRS
+365 SGTQGDITLTS

-387 AYIKLKQEIASKTVS
+387 TYIKLKQEIASKTVS

-429 TVEKSDDGESW
+429 AIEKSDDGESW
-440 REYRKYTSKDDYNP
+440 KEYRKYTSKDDYNP

-465 LRAVCTITSGT
+465 LRAVCTISSGT

-720 WSTIETQGK
+720 WSTIETRGK

-764 KNPANSNNPDDYIM
+764 KNPAKSNNPDDYIM
-778 LDNAIEYRTA
+778 LDNAIEYSTA

-801 LAGEKVTAIGDGRM
+801 LAGEKVTVIGDGRM

-848 PNVEIRTGDGT
+848 PNVEIKTGDGT

-907 GDKYMTLPIGG
+907 GDKHMTLPIGG

-936 LMAVVREVSFGG
+936 LLAVVREVSFGG

>member
-25 ANRVDLDKYQFAVL
+25 ANRVDLDKYQLAVL

-66 SDKACILVP
+66 NDKACILVP
-75 FNGADS
+75 FNGADN

-158 FDESASL
+158 FDESTTL

-179 IFQPTVTGE
+179 NFQPTVTGE
-188 YQIDISGAGG
+188 YQIDIAGAGG
-198 GGGGAVKYTRHLEH
+198 GGGGAVTWRRHGEH
-212 STRTVYVGGGKG
+212 QVYNSAAKG
-224 GNGERIIKTLTL
+224 GDGGSGERIIKTLTL
-236 NKETSYT
+236 TKGTSYT
-243 ITVGGGGAAGSNRD
+243 ITVGSGGGGGGAYAHSAGNYEDTTATSGTKGADSTACGLTGRGGGAGGAASRMYGKDGYYSNVGTQGVIYGAGGGAAG
-257 IGLNYAEG
+257 
-265 SAPSGSN
+265 
-272 GASSAAFDMIAKG
+272 GA
-285 GGGGI
+285 GGI
-290 GGARVKYYDSNIES
+290 KGSP
-304 TTVKSVHGAD
+304 
-314 GTSYGNGANGG
+314 NGK
-325 NGGRGATGLLH
+325 
-336 PNPSGPAQPTAGANG
+336 AGANG

-365 SGTQGDITLRS
+365 SGTQGDITLTS

-402 TSNGTTERVRVGENW
+402 ASNGTTERVRVGENW
-417 KVISHGTWSGSF
+417 KVISHGTWEGSF
-429 TVEKSDDGESW
+429 TIEKSDDGESW
-440 REYRKYTSKDDYNP
+440 KEYRKYTSKSDYNP

-764 KNPANSNNPDDYIM
+764 KNPAKSNNPDDYIM
-778 LDNAIEYRTA
+778 LDNAIEYSTA

-801 LAGEKVTAIGDGRM
+801 LTGEKVTVIGDGRM

-907 GDKYMTLPIGG
+907 GDKHMTLPIGG

-936 LMAVVREVSFGG
+936 LLAVVREVSFGG

>member
-25 ANRVDLDKYQFAVL
+25 ANRVDLDKYQLAVL

-75 FNGADS
+75 FKGADN

-96 KNGLYINIEVMTPYT
+96 KNGLYINIEVVTPYT

-158 FDESASL
+158 FDESTSL

-179 IFQPTVTGE
+179 QFQPTVTGE
-188 YQIDISGAGG
+188 YQIDIAGAGG
-198 GGGGAVKYTRHLEH
+198 GGGGGVKYSKPREH
-212 STRTVYVGGGKG
+212 GYSRYCVDGGAG
-224 GNGERIIKTLTL
+224 GDGERIIKTVTL
-236 NKETSYT
+236 SKDTSYT
-243 ITVGGGGAAGSNRD
+243 VTVGSGGAGGSGKSDCGTASSGGNGGNSTACGLIGRGGTGGGGGSRED
-257 IGLNYAEG
+257 IDG
-265 SAPSGSN
+265 SSYQNTN
-272 GASSAAFDMIAKG
+272 GTQGATYGA

-290 GGARVKYYDSNIES
+290 GGIAG
-304 TTVKSVHGAD
+304 TTYKDNAGK
-314 GTSYGNGANGG
+314 
-325 NGGRGATGLLH
+325 
-336 PNPSGPAQPTAGANG
+336 AGANG

-365 SGTQGDITLRS
+365 SGTQGDITLTS

-387 AYIKLKQEIASKTVS
+387 TYIKLKQEIASKTVS

-429 TVEKSDDGESW
+429 AIEKSDDGESW
-440 REYRKYTSKDDYNP
+440 KEYRKYTSKDDYNP

-465 LRAVCTITSGT
+465 LRAVCTISSGT

-490 VVKLTEITSDSTAKA
+490 VVKLTEIASDSTAKA

-555 MSRTGDYGNFS
+555 MSRTGDYGDFS

-742 IIYLVVKREINGVTV
+742 IIYLVVQREINGVTV

-764 KNPANSNNPDDYIM
+764 KNPAKSNNPDDYIM
-778 LDNAIEYRTA
+778 LDNAIEYSTA
-788 EKSSGETEIDAAE
+788 EKSSGATEIDVAE
-801 LAGEKVTAIGDGRM
+801 LAGEKVAVIGDGRV

-848 PNVEIRTGDGT
+848 PNVEIKTGDGT

-882 GPDINTMDLMNFDEQ
+882 GPDINTLDLMNFDEQ

-907 GDKYMTLPIGG
+907 GDKHMTLPIGG

-936 LMAVVREVSFGG
+936 LLAVVREVSFGG

>member
-75 FNGADS
+75 FNGADN

-96 KNGLYINIEVMTPYT
+96 KNGLYINIEVVTPYT

-158 FDESASL
+158 FDESTSL

-173 TVPGSY
+173 TVPGTY
-179 IFQPTVTGE
+179 QFQPNVTGE
-188 YQIDISGAGG
+188 YQIDIASAGG
-198 GGGGAVKYTRHLEH
+198 GGGGGVRYSKPGNHGHHY
-212 STRTVYVGGGKG
+212 YCVGGGAG
-224 GNGERIIKTLTL
+224 GNGERIIKTVTL
-236 NKETSYT
+236 SKDTSYT
-243 ITVGGGGAAGSNRD
+243 VTVGSGGAGGGGTGSY
-257 IGLNYAEG
+257 GTA
-265 SAPSGSN
+265 SN
-272 GASSAAFDMIAKG
+272 GGDGENSTACGLTGRGGTGGSGGSRVSIDGSYESTRGVQGTTYGA

-290 GGARVKYYDSNIES
+290 GGVAGTKYKDNAG
-304 TTVKSVHGAD
+304 KAGAD
-314 GTSYGNGANGG
+314 GWA
-325 NGGRGATGLLH
+325 
-336 PNPSGPAQPTAGANG
+336 
-351 WVKILYTGNKELTP
+351 KILYTGNKELTP
-365 SGTQGDITLRS
+365 SGTTGDITLTS
-376 NKNIFASSKPG
+376 NKNIFAGSKPG

-429 TVEKSDDGESW
+429 AIEKSDDGESW
-440 REYRKYTSKDDYNP
+440 KEYRKYTSKDDYNP

-742 IIYLVVKREINGVTV
+742 IIYLVVQREINGVTV

-764 KNPANSNNPDDYIM
+764 KNPAKSNNPDDYIM
-778 LDNAIEYRTA
+778 LDNAIEYSTA

-801 LAGEKVTAIGDGRM
+801 LAGEKVTVIGDGRM

-848 PNVEIRTGDGT
+848 PNVEIKTGDGT

-936 LMAVVREVSFGG
+936 LLAVVREVSFGG

>member
-14 AFTGGEISAEV
+14 AFTGGEISTEV

-66 SDKACILVP
+66 NDKACILVP
-75 FNGADS
+75 FNGADN

-158 FDESASL
+158 FDESATL

-173 TVPGSY
+173 TSPGTY
-179 IFQPTVTGE
+179 QFQPTVTGE
-188 YQIDISGAGG
+188 YQIDISGGG
-198 GGGGAVKYTRHLEH
+198 GGGGGDVTYSRHGEH
-212 STRTVYVGGGKG
+212 QTYHYRIKG
-224 GNGERIIKTLTL
+224 GNGGNGEKIVKTLTL
-236 NKETSYT
+236 NKETSYK
-243 ITVGGGGAAGSNRD
+243 ISVGGGGGKGAAKSLGYGGST
-257 IGLNYAEG
+257 GA
-265 SAPSGSN
+265 
-272 GASSAAFDMIAKG
+272 ASSGTDGSISTAFDFVAKG
-285 GGGGI
+285 GGGGK
-290 GGARVKYYDSNIES
+290 GAARVEYYDSDIES
-304 TTVKSVHGAD
+304 TTTKGVPGAD
-314 GTSYGNGANGG
+314 GTSYGNGAA
-325 NGGRGATGLLH
+325 GGRGGQGKTGRWD
-336 PNPSGPAQPTAGANG
+336 STKYQAPTDGASG
-351 WVKILYTGNKELTP
+351 WVKIAYIGNSELTP
-365 SGTQGDITLRS
+365 SGTTGDINLKS
-376 NKNIFASSKPG
+376 NKNIFATSKPG
-387 AYIKLKQEIASKTVS
+387 AYIKLKQEIASATVS
-402 TSNGTTERVRVGENW
+402 TSNGTTERVRVGEIW
-417 KVISHGTWSGSF
+417 KVISHGTWSGSL
-429 TVEKSDDGESW
+429 TIQKSEDGETW
-440 REYRKYTSKDDYNP
+440 KEYRKYTAKDDYNP

-476 CTVDLTAMAYNAEG
+476 CTADLTAMAYNAEG
-490 VVKLTEITSDSTAKA
+490 VVKITEVTSASTAKA

-634 TVEPLMIGGRI
+634 AVEPLMIGGRI

-764 KNPANSNNPDDYIM
+764 KNPAKSNNPDDYIM
-778 LDNAIEYRTA
+778 LDNAIEYSTA

-801 LAGEKVTAIGDGRM
+801 LAGEKVTVIGDGRM

-848 PNVEIRTGDGT
+848 PNVEIKTGDGT

-907 GDKYMTLPIGG
+907 GDKHMTLPIGG

-936 LMAVVREVSFGG
+936 LLAVVREVSFGG

>member
-25 ANRVDLDKYQFAVL
+25 ANRVDLDKYQLAVL

-75 FNGADS
+75 FNGADN
-81 TDYLLEIGEKYIRVH
+81 TDYLLEISEKYIRVH
-96 KNGLYINIEVMTPYT
+96 KNGLYINIELMTPYT

-134 PVKQLARYSDTD
+134 PVKQLARYSETD
-146 WRFADFEITDMY
+146 WRFSDFEITDMY
-158 FDESASL
+158 FDESNSL

-173 TVPGSY
+173 TSPGTY
-179 IFQPTVTGE
+179 LFQPTVTGE
-188 YQIDISGAGG
+188 YQIDIAGG
-198 GGGGAVKYTRHLEH
+198 GGGGGGAAKYRKKMGEH
-212 STRTVYVGGGKG
+212 SSRTVYING
-224 GNGERIIKTLTL
+224 GNGGNGGRIIKTLTL

-243 ITVGGGGAAGSNRD
+243 ITVGSGGAAGSNAS
-257 IGLNYAEG
+257 N

-272 GASSAAFDMIAKG
+272 GVSSTAFDMIAKG
-285 GGGGI
+285 GDGGT
-290 GGARVKYYDSNIES
+290 GGRKGEPN
-304 TTVKSVHGAD
+304 TPGTD

-325 NGGRGATGLLH
+325 AGGYGKSLFGSSET
-336 PNPSGPAQPTAGANG
+336 QPTAGANG
-351 WVKILYTGNKELTP
+351 WVKILYAGNKELTP
-365 SGTQGDITLRS
+365 SGTQGDITLTS
-376 NKNIFASSKPG
+376 NKNIFVSSKPG
-387 AYIKLKQEIASKTVS
+387 ACIKLKQEIASKTVS

-429 TVEKSDDGESW
+429 AIEKSDDGESW
-440 REYRKYTSKDDYNP
+440 KEYRKYTSKDDYNP

-465 LRAVCTITSGT
+465 LRAVCTISSGT

-523 AWSEEFGYPQ
+523 AWNEEFGYPQ

-742 IIYLVVKREINGVTV
+742 IIYLVVQREINGVTV

-764 KNPANSNNPDDYIM
+764 KNPAKSNNPDDYIM
-778 LDNAIEYRTA
+778 LDNAIEYSTA

-801 LAGEKVTAIGDGRM
+801 LAGEKVTVIGDGRM

-848 PNVEIRTGDGT
+848 PNVEIETGDGT

-897 NAVSDIKLFT
+897 DAVSDIKLFT
-907 GDKYMTLPIGG
+907 GDKHMTLPIGG

-936 LMAVVREVSFGG
+936 LLAVVREVSFGG

>member
-14 AFTGGEISAEV
+14 AFTGGEISTEV

-66 SDKACILVP
+66 NDKACILVP
-75 FNGADS
+75 FNGADN

-158 FDESASL
+158 FDESTTL

-179 IFQPTVTGE
+179 NFQPNVTGE
-188 YQIDISGAGG
+188 YQIDIAGAGG
-198 GGGGAVKYTRHLEH
+198 GGGGAVTWRRHGEH
-212 STRTVYVGGGKG
+212 HTYNYAAKG
-224 GNGERIIKTLTL
+224 GDGGSGERIIKTITL
-236 NKETSYT
+236 SKETSYT
-243 ITVGGGGAAGSNRD
+243 ITVGSGGSGGAYAYSEGNYEDTTATSGTKGADSTACGLTGRGGGAGGGGSRMYGEDGYYSNAGTQGVTYGAGGGAAG
-257 IGLNYAEG
+257 
-265 SAPSGSN
+265 
-272 GASSAAFDMIAKG
+272 GA
-285 GGGGI
+285 GGI
-290 GGARVKYYDSNIES
+290 KDSP
-304 TTVKSVHGAD
+304 
-314 GTSYGNGANGG
+314 NGK
-325 NGGRGATGLLH
+325 
-336 PNPSGPAQPTAGANG
+336 AGANG

-365 SGTQGDITLRS
+365 SGTQGDITLTS

-429 TVEKSDDGESW
+429 AIEKSDDGESW
-440 REYRKYTSKDDYNP
+440 KEYRKYTSKDDYNP

-465 LRAVCTITSGT
+465 LRAVCTISSGT

-729 IEAVAAVQEGDED
+729 IEAVAAVPEGDED
-742 IIYLVVKREINGVTV
+742 IIYLVVQREINGVTV

-764 KNPANSNNPDDYIM
+764 KNPAKSNNPDDYIM
-778 LDNAIEYRTA
+778 LDNAIEYSTA
-788 EKSSGETEIDAAE
+788 EKSSGETKIDAAE
-801 LAGEKVTAIGDGRM
+801 LAGEKVTVIGDGRM
-815 YSGLTVSQDGTVT
+815 YSGLTVSQAGTVT

-848 PNVEIRTGDGT
+848 PNVEIKTGDGT

-897 NAVSDIKLFT
+897 DAVSDIKLFT
-907 GDKYMTLPIGG
+907 GDKHMTLPIGG

-936 LMAVVREVSFGG
+936 LLAVVREVSFGG

>member
-96 KNGLYINIEVMTPYT
+96 KNGLYINIEVVTPYT

-134 PVKQLARYSDTD
+134 PVKQLARYSDAD

-158 FDESASL
+158 FDESTTL

-179 IFQPTVTGE
+179 NFQPTVTGE
-188 YQIDISGAGG
+188 YQIDIAGAGG
-198 GGGGAVKYTRHLEH
+198 GGGGGVKYSKPGNHGH
-212 STRTVYVGGGKG
+212 HYYCVGGGAG
-224 GNGERIIKTLTL
+224 GNGERIIKTVTL
-236 NKETSYT
+236 SKDTSYT
-243 ITVGGGGAAGSNRD
+243 VTVGSGGAGGSGKGSYGTASSGGNGGNSTACGLVGRGGGGGGGGSRESS
-257 IGLNYAEG
+257 GG
-265 SAPSGSN
+265 SYQGTKGTQ
-272 GASSAAFDMIAKG
+272 GATYGA

-290 GGARVKYYDSNIES
+290 GGIAGTKYKDNAGK
-304 TTVKSVHGAD
+304 T
-314 GTSYGNGANGG
+314 
-325 NGGRGATGLLH
+325 
-336 PNPSGPAQPTAGANG
+336 GANG

-365 SGTQGDITLRS
+365 SGTQGDITLKS

-429 TVEKSDDGESW
+429 AIEKSDDGESW
-440 REYRKYTSKDDYNP
+440 KEYRKYTSKSDYNP

-465 LRAVCTITSGT
+465 LRAVCTISSGT

-720 WSTIETQGK
+720 WTTIETQGK

-764 KNPANSNNPDDYIM
+764 KNPAKSNNPDDYIM
-778 LDNAIEYRTA
+778 LDNAIEYSTA
-788 EKSSGETEIDAAE
+788 EKSSGATEIDAAE
-801 LAGEKVTAIGDGRM
+801 LAGEKVTVIGDGRM
-815 YSGLTVSQDGTVT
+815 YSGLTVSKDGIVT

-848 PNVEIRTGDGT
+848 PNVEIKTGDGT

-870 ILRLSNSLGGMV
+870 ILRLNNSLGGMV

-907 GDKYMTLPIGG
+907 GDKHMTLPIGG

-936 LMAVVREVSFGG
+936 LLAVVREVSFGG

>member
-25 ANRVDLDKYQFAVL
+25 ANRVDLDKYQLAVL

-158 FDESASL
+158 FDESTTL

-173 TVPGSY
+173 TVPGTY
-179 IFQPTVTGE
+179 QFQPTVTGE
-188 YQIDISGAGG
+188 YQIDIAGAGG
-198 GGGGAVKYTRHLEH
+198 GGGGGVRYSKPREH
-212 STRTVYVGGGKG
+212 GHTYYCVGGGTG
-224 GNGERIIKTLTL
+224 GSGERIINTVTLT
-236 NKETSYT
+236 KGTSYT
-243 ITVGGGGAAGSNRD
+243 IIVGSGGAGGGGTGSY
-257 IGLNYAEG
+257 GTA
-265 SAPSGSN
+265 SN
-272 GASSAAFDMIAKG
+272 GGNGGNSTACGLTGRGGTGGSGGSRVSIDGSYENTRGVQGTTYGA

-290 GGARVKYYDSNIES
+290 GGVAGTKYTDNAG
-304 TTVKSVHGAD
+304 KAGAD
-314 GTSYGNGANGG
+314 
-325 NGGRGATGLLH
+325 
-336 PNPSGPAQPTAGANG
+336 G

-365 SGTQGDITLRS
+365 SGTQGDITLTS

-387 AYIKLKQEIASKTVS
+387 TYIKLKQEIASKTVS
-402 TSNGTTERVRVGENW
+402 ASNGTTERVRVGENW

-429 TVEKSDDGESW
+429 TIEKSDDGESW
-440 REYRKYTSKDDYNP
+440 KEYRKYTSGNDYNP

-729 IEAVAAVQEGDED
+729 IESVAAVQEGDED
-742 IIYLVVKREINGVTV
+742 IIYLVVQREINGVTV

-764 KNPANSNNPDDYIM
+764 KNPAKSNNPDDYIM
-778 LDNAIEYRTA
+778 LDNAIEYSTA

-801 LAGEKVTAIGDGRM
+801 LAGEKVTVIGDGRM

-848 PNVEIRTGDGT
+848 PNVEIKTGDGT

-907 GDKYMTLPIGG
+907 GDKHITLPIGG

-936 LMAVVREVSFGG
+936 LLAVVREVSFGG

>member
-1 MASGLTPYYLLQP
+1 MASGLTPYCLLQP

-158 FDESASL
+158 FDESTTL

-173 TVPGSY
+173 TVPGTY
-179 IFQPTVTGE
+179 QFQPTVTGE
-188 YQIDISGAGG
+188 YQIDIAGAGG
-198 GGGGAVKYTRHLEH
+198 GGGGGLTYTRRGEH
-212 STRTVYVGGGKG
+212 QTYRYCVGGGDG
-224 GNGERIIKTLTL
+224 GSGERIIKTVTLT
-236 NKETSYT
+236 KGTSYA
-243 ITVGGGGAAGSNRD
+243 ITVGSGGAGGGHKGSY
-257 IGLNYAEG
+257 GT
-265 SAPSGSN
+265 
-272 GASSAAFDMIAKG
+272 ASSGGDGGNSTACGLTGRGGTGGGGGSRESIDGSYQNTKG
-285 GGGGI
+285 AQGATYGAGGGGI
-290 GGARVKYYDSNIES
+290 GGVAGTKYKDSNG
-304 TTVKSVHGAD
+304 K
-314 GTSYGNGANGG
+314 
-325 NGGRGATGLLH
+325 
-336 PNPSGPAQPTAGANG
+336 AGANG

-365 SGTQGDITLRS
+365 SGTQGDITLTS
-376 NKNIFASSKPG
+376 NKNIFVSSKPG

-429 TVEKSDDGESW
+429 AIEKSDDGESW
-440 REYRKYTSKDDYNP
+440 KEYRKYTSKDDYNP

-742 IIYLVVKREINGVTV
+742 IIYLVVKREIKGVTV

-764 KNPANSNNPDDYIM
+764 KNPAKSNNPDDYIM
-778 LDNAIEYRTA
+778 LDNAIEYSTA

-801 LAGEKVTAIGDGRM
+801 LTGEKVTVIGDGRM

-907 GDKYMTLPIGG
+907 GDKHMTLPIGG

-936 LMAVVREVSFGG
+936 LLAVVREVSFGG

>member
-66 SDKACILVP
+66 NDKACILVP
-75 FNGADS
+75 FNGADN

-134 PVKQLARYSDTD
+134 PVKQLARYSDAD

-158 FDESASL
+158 FDESTSL

-179 IFQPTVTGE
+179 QFQPPVTGE
-188 YQIDISGAGG
+188 YQIDIAGAGG
-198 GGGGAVKYTRHLEH
+198 GGGGGVTYLKPREHGYSRHC
-212 STRTVYVGGGKG
+212 VGGGAG
-224 GNGERIIKTLTL
+224 GNGERIIKTVTL
-236 NKETSYT
+236 SKDTIYT
-243 ITVGGGGAAGSNRD
+243 VTVGSGGAGGSSKSTYGTASWGGNGGNSTACGLVGRGGTGGGGACRESIDGIDQNTAGTQ
-257 IGLNYAEG
+257 GTTY
-265 SAPSGSN
+265 
-272 GASSAAFDMIAKG
+272 GA

-290 GGARVKYYDSNIES
+290 GGIAA
-304 TTVKSVHGAD
+304 TVYKD
-314 GTSYGNGANGG
+314 N
-325 NGGRGATGLLH
+325 
-336 PNPSGPAQPTAGANG
+336 SGKAGANG

-365 SGTQGDITLRS
+365 SGTIGDITLTS
-376 NKNIFASSKPG
+376 NKNIFTSSKSG

-429 TVEKSDDGESW
+429 AIEKSDDGESW

-764 KNPANSNNPDDYIM
+764 KNPAKSNNPDDYIM
-778 LDNAIEYRTA
+778 LDNAIEYSTA

-801 LAGEKVTAIGDGRM
+801 LAGEKVTVIGDGRM

-848 PNVEIRTGDGT
+848 PNVEIKTGDGT

-907 GDKYMTLPIGG
+907 GDKHMTLPIGG

-936 LMAVVREVSFGG
+936 LLAVVREVSFGG

>member
-25 ANRVDLDKYQFAVL
+25 ANRVDLDKYQLAVL

-75 FNGADS
+75 FNGADN
-81 TDYLLEIGEKYIRVH
+81 TDYLLEISEKYIRVH
-96 KNGLYINIEVMTPYT
+96 KNGLYINIELMTPYT

-134 PVKQLARYSDTD
+134 PVKQLARYSETD
-146 WRFADFEITDMY
+146 WRFSDFEITDMY
-158 FDESASL
+158 FDESNSL

-173 TVPGSY
+173 TSPGTY
-179 IFQPTVTGE
+179 LFQPTVTGE
-188 YQIDISGAGG
+188 YQIDIAGG
-198 GGGGAVKYTRHLEH
+198 GGGGGGAAKYRKKMGEH
-212 STRTVYVGGGKG
+212 SSRTVYING
-224 GNGERIIKTLTL
+224 GNGGNGGRIIKTLTL

-243 ITVGGGGAAGSNRD
+243 ITVGSGGAAGSNAS
-257 IGLNYAEG
+257 N

-272 GASSAAFDMIAKG
+272 GVSSTAFDMIAKG
-285 GGGGI
+285 GDGGT
-290 GGARVKYYDSNIES
+290 GGRKGEPN
-304 TTVKSVHGAD
+304 TPGTD

-325 NGGRGATGLLH
+325 AGGYGKSLFGGSET
-336 PNPSGPAQPTAGANG
+336 QPTAGANG

-376 NKNIFASSKPG
+376 NKKIFASSKPG

-429 TVEKSDDGESW
+429 AIEKSDDGESW
-440 REYRKYTSKDDYNP
+440 KEYRKYTSKSDYNP

-465 LRAVCTITSGT
+465 LRAVCTISSGT

-764 KNPANSNNPDDYIM
+764 KNPAKSNNPDDYIM
-778 LDNAIEYRTA
+778 LDNAIEYSTA

-801 LAGEKVTAIGDGRM
+801 LAGEKVTVIGDGRM

-848 PNVEIRTGDGT
+848 PNVEIKTGDGT
-859 MQGRKKQISNC
+859 MQGRRKQISNC
-870 ILRLSNSLGGMV
+870 IMRLSNSLGGMV
-882 GPDINTMDLMNFDEQ
+882 GPDINTLDLMNFDEQ

-907 GDKYMTLPIGG
+907 GDKHMTLPIGG

-936 LMAVVREVSFGG
+936 LLAVVREVSFGG

>member
-75 FNGADS
+75 FNGADN

-158 FDESASL
+158 FDESTTL

-173 TVPGSY
+173 TVPGTY
-179 IFQPTVTGE
+179 QFQPTVTGE
-188 YQIDISGAGG
+188 YQIDIAGAGG
-198 GGGGAVKYTRHLEH
+198 GGGGGVRYSKPREH
-212 STRTVYVGGGKG
+212 GHTYYCVGGGTG
-224 GNGERIIKTLTL
+224 GSGERIINTVTLT
-236 NKETSYT
+236 KGTSYT
-243 ITVGGGGAAGSNRD
+243 IIVGSGGAGGGGTGSY
-257 IGLNYAEG
+257 GTA
-265 SAPSGSN
+265 SN
-272 GASSAAFDMIAKG
+272 GGNGGNSTACGLTGRGGTGGSGGSRVSIDGSYENTRGVQGTTYGA

-290 GGARVKYYDSNIES
+290 GGVAGTKYKDNAG
-304 TTVKSVHGAD
+304 KAGAD
-314 GTSYGNGANGG
+314 GWA
-325 NGGRGATGLLH
+325 
-336 PNPSGPAQPTAGANG
+336 
-351 WVKILYTGNKELTP
+351 KILYTGNKELTP
-365 SGTQGDITLRS
+365 SGTTGDITLTS
-376 NKNIFASSKPG
+376 NKNIFAGSKAG

-429 TVEKSDDGESW
+429 TIEKSDDGESW
-440 REYRKYTSKDDYNP
+440 KEYRKYTSRNDYNP

-697 IYFVRSDGTMACLS
+697 IYFVRSDGSMACLS

-764 KNPANSNNPDDYIM
+764 KNPAKSNNPDDYIM
-778 LDNAIEYRTA
+778 LDNAIEYSTA

-801 LAGEKVTAIGDGRM
+801 LAGEKVTVIGDGRM
-815 YSGLTVSQDGTVT
+815 YSGLAVSQDGTVT

-848 PNVEIRTGDGT
+848 PNVEIKTGDGT

-907 GDKYMTLPIGG
+907 GDKHMTLPIGG
-918 FNNEGRV
+918 FNNEGKV

-936 LMAVVREVSFGG
+936 LLAVVREVSFGG

>member
-1 MASGLTPYYLLQP
+1 
-14 AFTGGEISAEV
+14 
-25 ANRVDLDKYQFAVL
+25 
-39 QAYNCLIKPHGPIYR
+39 
-54 RPGMKYMARTKY
+54 
-66 SDKACILVP
+66 
-75 FNGADS
+75 
-81 TDYLLEIGEKYIRVH
+81 
-96 KNGLYINIEVMTPYT
+96 MTPYT

-158 FDESASL
+158 FDESTSL

-173 TVPGSY
+173 TVPGTY
-179 IFQPTVTGE
+179 QFQPTVTGE
-188 YQIDISGAGG
+188 YQIDIAGAGG
-198 GGGGAVKYTRHLEH
+198 GGGGGVRYSTPSNHGHH
-212 STRTVYVGGGKG
+212 SYCVGGGAG
-224 GNGERIIKTLTL
+224 GNGERIIKTVTL
-236 NKETSYT
+236 SKDTSYT
-243 ITVGGGGAAGSNRD
+243 VTVGSGGAGGSGKGSYGTASSGGNGGNSTACGLVGRGGGGGGGGSRESS
-257 IGLNYAEG
+257 GG
-265 SAPSGSN
+265 SYQGTQ
-272 GASSAAFDMIAKG
+272 GATYGA

-290 GGARVKYYDSNIES
+290 GGIAGTKYKDDSG
-304 TTVKSVHGAD
+304 K
-314 GTSYGNGANGG
+314 
-325 NGGRGATGLLH
+325 
-336 PNPSGPAQPTAGANG
+336 AGANG

-365 SGTQGDITLRS
+365 SATTGNITLKS

-429 TVEKSDDGESW
+429 AIEKSDDGESW

-465 LRAVCTITSGT
+465 LRAICTITSGT

-490 VVKLTEITSDSTAKA
+490 VVKITEITSDSTAKA

-510 LGSTDMTTNFLWG
+510 LGSADMTTNFLWG

-546 TKKQPYMVW
+546 TMKQPYMVW

-742 IIYLVVKREINGVTV
+742 IIYLVVQREINGVTV

-764 KNPANSNNPDDYIM
+764 KNPAKSNNPDDYIM
-778 LDNAIEYRTA
+778 LDNAIEYSTA

-801 LAGEKVTAIGDGRM
+801 LAGEKVTVIGDGRM

-848 PNVEIRTGDGT
+848 PNVEIKTGDGT

-907 GDKYMTLPIGG
+907 GDKHMTLPIGG

-936 LMAVVREVSFGG
+936 LLAVVREVSFGG

>member
-25 ANRVDLDKYQFAVL
+25 ANRVDLDKYQLAVL

-75 FNGADS
+75 FNGADN

-96 KNGLYINIEVMTPYT
+96 KNGLYINIEVVTPYT

-158 FDESASL
+158 FDESTSL

-173 TVPGSY
+173 TVPGTY
-179 IFQPTVTGE
+179 QFQPTVTGE
-188 YQIDISGAGG
+188 YQFDIAGAGG
-198 GGGGAVKYTRHLEH
+198 GGGGGVKYSKPSNHGH
-212 STRTVYVGGGKG
+212 HYYCVGGGAG
-224 GNGERIIKTLTL
+224 GNGERIIKTVTL
-236 NKETSYT
+236 SKDTSYT
-243 ITVGGGGAAGSNRD
+243 VTVGSGGAGGSGKGSYGTASSGGNGGNSTACGFVGRGGGGGGGGSRESS
-257 IGLNYAEG
+257 GG
-265 SAPSGSN
+265 SYQSTKGTQ
-272 GASSAAFDMIAKG
+272 GATYGA

-290 GGARVKYYDSNIES
+290 GGIAGTKYNDNAGK
-304 TTVKSVHGAD
+304 T
-314 GTSYGNGANGG
+314 
-325 NGGRGATGLLH
+325 
-336 PNPSGPAQPTAGANG
+336 GANG

-365 SGTQGDITLRS
+365 SGTQGDITLTS
-376 NKNIFASSKPG
+376 NKNIFVSSKPG
-387 AYIKLKQEIASKTVS
+387 ACIKLKQEIASKTVS
-402 TSNGTTERVRVGENW
+402 TSNGTTARVRVGENW

-429 TVEKSDDGESW
+429 AIEKSDDGESW
-440 REYRKYTSKDDYNP
+440 KEYRKYTSKDDYNP

-465 LRAVCTITSGT
+465 LRAVCTISSGT

-697 IYFVRSDGTMACLS
+697 IYFVRSDGSMACLS

-742 IIYLVVKREINGVTV
+742 IIYLVVQREINGVTV

-764 KNPANSNNPDDYIM
+764 KNPAKSNNPDDYIM
-778 LDNAIEYRTA
+778 LDNAIEYSTA
-788 EKSSGETEIDAAE
+788 EKSSGKTEIDAAE
-801 LAGEKVTAIGDGRM
+801 LAGEKVTVIGDGRM

-848 PNVEIRTGDGT
+848 PNVEIKTGDGT

-907 GDKYMTLPIGG
+907 GDKHMTLPIGG

-936 LMAVVREVSFGG
+936 LLAVVREVSFGG

>member
-25 ANRVDLDKYQFAVL
+25 ANRVDLDKYQLAVL

-81 TDYLLEIGEKYIRVH
+81 TDYLLELGEKYIRVH

-158 FDESASL
+158 FDESTSL

-173 TVPGSY
+173 TVPGTY
-179 IFQPTVTGE
+179 NFQPTVTGE
-188 YQIDISGAGG
+188 YQIDIAGAGG
-198 GGGGAVKYTRHLEH
+198 GGGGGVKYSKPREH
-212 STRTVYVGGGKG
+212 GHTYYCVGGGAG
-224 GNGERIIKTLTL
+224 GNGERIIKTVTL
-236 NKETSYT
+236 DKGTSYT
-243 ITVGGGGAAGSNRD
+243 ITVGSGGGGGGGKGSY
-257 IGLNYAEG
+257 GT
-265 SAPSGSN
+265 
-272 GASSAAFDMIAKG
+272 ASSGGNGGNSTACGLVGRGGGGGGGGSRESSGGSYQGTKG
-285 GGGGI
+285 TQGATYGAGGGGI
-290 GGARVKYYDSNIES
+290 GGVAGTKYKDNAG
-304 TTVKSVHGAD
+304 KAGAD
-314 GTSYGNGANGG
+314 GWA
-325 NGGRGATGLLH
+325 
-336 PNPSGPAQPTAGANG
+336 
-351 WVKILYTGNKELTP
+351 KILYTGNKELTP
-365 SGTQGDITLRS
+365 SGTTGDITLTS
-376 NKNIFASSKPG
+376 NKNIFAGSKPG

-429 TVEKSDDGESW
+429 TIEKSDDGESW
-440 REYRKYTSKDDYNP
+440 KEYRKYTSGNDYNP

-546 TKKQPYMVW
+546 TKKQPYMIW

-697 IYFVRSDGTMACLS
+697 IYFVRSDGSMACLS

-742 IIYLVVKREINGVTV
+742 IIYLVVQREINGVTV

-764 KNPANSNNPDDYIM
+764 KNPAKSNNPDDYIM
-778 LDNAIEYRTA
+778 LDNAIEYSTA

-801 LAGEKVTAIGDGRM
+801 LAGEKVTVIGDGRM

-848 PNVEIRTGDGT
+848 PNVEIKTGDGT

-907 GDKYMTLPIGG
+907 GDKHMTLPIGG

-936 LMAVVREVSFGG
+936 LLAVVREVSFGG

>member
-25 ANRVDLDKYQFAVL
+25 ANRVDLDKYQLAVL

-75 FNGADS
+75 FNGADN
-81 TDYLLEIGEKYIRVH
+81 TDYLLEISEKYIRVH
-96 KNGLYINIEVMTPYT
+96 KNGLYINIELMTPYT

-134 PVKQLARYSDTD
+134 PVKQLARYSETD
-146 WRFADFEITDMY
+146 WRFSDFEITDMY
-158 FDESASL
+158 FDESNSL

-173 TVPGSY
+173 TSPGTY
-179 IFQPTVTGE
+179 LFQPTVTGE
-188 YQIDISGAGG
+188 YQIDIAGG
-198 GGGGAVKYTRHLEH
+198 GGGGGGAAKYRKKMGEH
-212 STRTVYVGGGKG
+212 SSRTVYING
-224 GNGERIIKTLTL
+224 GNGGNGGRIIKTLTL

-243 ITVGGGGAAGSNRD
+243 ITVGSGGAAGSNAS
-257 IGLNYAEG
+257 N

-272 GASSAAFDMIAKG
+272 GVSSTAFDMIAKG
-285 GGGGI
+285 GDGGT
-290 GGARVKYYDSNIES
+290 GGRKGEPN
-304 TTVKSVHGAD
+304 TPGTD

-325 NGGRGATGLLH
+325 AGGYGKSLFGSSET
-336 PNPSGPAQPTAGANG
+336 QPTAGANG
-351 WVKILYTGNKELTP
+351 WVKILYAGNKELTP
-365 SGTQGDITLRS
+365 SGTQGNITLKS
-376 NKNIFASSKPG
+376 NKNIFANSKPG

-440 REYRKYTSKDDYNP
+440 KEYRKYTSKDDYNP

-764 KNPANSNNPDDYIM
+764 KNPAKSNNPDDYIM
-778 LDNAIEYRTA
+778 LDNAIEYSTA

-801 LAGEKVTAIGDGRM
+801 LAGEKVTVIGDGRM

-835 AFIGLPYRSIVEL
+835 AFIGLSYRSIVEL
-848 PNVEIRTGDGT
+848 PNVEIKTGDGT
-859 MQGRKKQISNC
+859 MQGRRKQISNC
-870 ILRLSNSLGGMV
+870 IMRLSNSLGGMV
-882 GPDINTMDLMNFDEQ
+882 GPDINTLDLMNFDEQ

-907 GDKYMTLPIGG
+907 GDKHMTLPIGG

-936 LMAVVREVSFGG
+936 LLAVVREVSFGG

>member
-25 ANRVDLDKYQFAVL
+25 ANRVDLDKYQLAVL

-75 FNGADS
+75 FNGTDN

-134 PVKQLARYSDTD
+134 PVKQFARYSDTD

-158 FDESASL
+158 FDESNSL
-165 ENYSGISY
+165 ESYSGISY

-179 IFQPTVTGE
+179 QFQPTVTGE

-198 GGGGAVKYTRHLEH
+198 GGGGAVTWKSHGAHHTYN
-212 STRTVYVGGGKG
+212 SAAKG
-224 GNGERIIKTLTL
+224 GDGGSGERIIKTVTL
-236 NKETSYT
+236 SKETSYT
-243 ITVGGGGAAGSNRD
+243 ITVGGGGSGGAYAYSAGNYEDTTATSGTKGTD
-257 IGLNYAEG
+257 STACGLTG
-265 SAPSGSN
+265 R
-272 GASSAAFDMIAKG
+272 G
-285 GGGGI
+285 GGAGGAASRMYGEDGYYSNVGTQGITYGDGGGAI
-290 GGARVKYYDSNIES
+290 GGAG
-304 TTVKSVHGAD
+304 GAKGDVD
-314 GTSYGNGANGG
+314 GK
-325 NGGRGATGLLH
+325 
-336 PNPSGPAQPTAGANG
+336 AGANG

-365 SGTQGDITLRS
+365 SGTTGDITLKS

-402 TSNGTTERVRVGENW
+402 TSNGTTERARVGENW

-429 TVEKSDDGESW
+429 VIEKSDDGESW
-440 REYRKYTSKDDYNP
+440 KEYRKYTSKSDYNP

-523 AWSEEFGYPQ
+523 AWSEESGYPQ

-742 IIYLVVKREINGVTV
+742 IIYLVVQREINGVAV

-764 KNPANSNNPDDYIM
+764 KNPAKSNNPDDYIM
-778 LDNAIEYRTA
+778 LDNAIEYSTA

-801 LAGEKVTAIGDGRM
+801 LAGEKVTVIGDGRM
-815 YSGLTVSQDGTVT
+815 YGGLTVSQDGTVT

-848 PNVEIRTGDGT
+848 PNVEIKTGDGT

-882 GPDINTMDLMNFDEQ
+882 GPDINTMDLMNYDEQ

-907 GDKYMTLPIGG
+907 GDKHMTLPIGG

-936 LMAVVREVSFGG
+936 LLAVVREVSFGG

>member
-75 FNGADS
+75 FNGADN

-158 FDESASL
+158 FDESTTL

-173 TVPGSY
+173 TVPGTY
-179 IFQPTVTGE
+179 QFQPTVTGE
-188 YQIDISGAGG
+188 YQIDIAGAGG
-198 GGGGAVKYTRHLEH
+198 GGGGGVRYSKPREH
-212 STRTVYVGGGKG
+212 GHTYYCVGGGTG
-224 GNGERIIKTLTL
+224 GSGERIINTLTL
-236 NKETSYT
+236 TKGTSYT
-243 ITVGGGGAAGSNRD
+243 IIVGSGGAGGGGTGSY
-257 IGLNYAEG
+257 GTA
-265 SAPSGSN
+265 SN
-272 GASSAAFDMIAKG
+272 GGNGGNSTACGLTGRGGTGGSGGSRVSIDGSYENTRGVQGTTYGA

-290 GGARVKYYDSNIES
+290 GGVAGTKYKDNAG
-304 TTVKSVHGAD
+304 KAGAD
-314 GTSYGNGANGG
+314 GWA
-325 NGGRGATGLLH
+325 
-336 PNPSGPAQPTAGANG
+336 
-351 WVKILYTGNKELTP
+351 KILYTGNKELTP
-365 SGTQGDITLRS
+365 SGTQGDITLTS

-387 AYIKLKQEIASKTVS
+387 TYIKLKQEIASKTVS

-429 TVEKSDDGESW
+429 AIEKSDDGESW
-440 REYRKYTSKDDYNP
+440 KEYRKYTSKDDYNP

-465 LRAVCTITSGT
+465 LRAVCTISSGT

-697 IYFVRSDGTMACLS
+697 IYFVRSDGSIACLS

-742 IIYLVVKREINGVTV
+742 IIYLVVQREINGVTV

-764 KNPANSNNPDDYIM
+764 KNPAKNNNPDDYIM
-778 LDNAIEYRTA
+778 LDNAIEYSTA

-801 LAGEKVTAIGDGRM
+801 LAGEKVTVIGDGRM

-848 PNVEIRTGDGT
+848 PNVEIKTGDGT

-907 GDKYMTLPIGG
+907 GDKHMTLPIGG

-936 LMAVVREVSFGG
+936 LLAVVREVSFGG

>member
-25 ANRVDLDKYQFAVL
+25 ANRVDLDKYQLAVL

-66 SDKACILVP
+66 NDKACILVP
-75 FNGADS
+75 FNGADN

-158 FDESASL
+158 FDESTTL

-179 IFQPTVTGE
+179 NFQPTVTGE
-188 YQIDISGAGG
+188 YQIDIAGAGG
-198 GGGGAVKYTRHLEH
+198 GGGGAVTWRRHGEH
-212 STRTVYVGGGKG
+212 QVYNCAAKG
-224 GNGERIIKTLTL
+224 GDGGSGERIIKTLTL
-236 NKETSYT
+236 TKGTSYT
-243 ITVGGGGAAGSNRD
+243 ITVGSGGGGGAYAHSAGNYEDTTATSGTKGADSTACGLTGRGGGAGGAASRMYGKDGYYSNVGTQGVIYGAGGGAAG
-257 IGLNYAEG
+257 
-265 SAPSGSN
+265 
-272 GASSAAFDMIAKG
+272 GA
-285 GGGGI
+285 GGI
-290 GGARVKYYDSNIES
+290 KGSP
-304 TTVKSVHGAD
+304 
-314 GTSYGNGANGG
+314 NGK
-325 NGGRGATGLLH
+325 
-336 PNPSGPAQPTAGANG
+336 AGANG

-365 SGTQGDITLRS
+365 SGTQGDITLTS

-402 TSNGTTERVRVGENW
+402 ASNGTTERVRVGENW
-417 KVISHGTWSGSF
+417 KVISHGTWEGSF
-429 TVEKSDDGESW
+429 TIEKSDDGESW
-440 REYRKYTSKDDYNP
+440 KEYRKYTSKSDYNP

-764 KNPANSNNPDDYIM
+764 KNPAKSNNPDDYIM
-778 LDNAIEYRTA
+778 LDNAIEYSTA

-801 LAGEKVTAIGDGRM
+801 LTGEKVTVIGDGRM

-907 GDKYMTLPIGG
+907 GDKHMTLPIGG

-936 LMAVVREVSFGG
+936 LLAVVREVSFGG